1 MNQKD
6 NIIRDNIISTITMV
20 SIISSLCCVIIIMIN
35 TMITQNI
42 AEMIAN
48 RRIFCPILSV
58 SMLVFLFTVGK
69 KCQQYITLFIS
80 IIIYPAIVLSVFR
93 YNILNELSTEA
104 VLLLIFL
111 LSSWICIIIVAVGSI
126 ENQLRINKEK
136 IS

>member
-35 TMITQNI
+35 TMITQHI

-48 RRIFCPILSV
+48 RRILSV